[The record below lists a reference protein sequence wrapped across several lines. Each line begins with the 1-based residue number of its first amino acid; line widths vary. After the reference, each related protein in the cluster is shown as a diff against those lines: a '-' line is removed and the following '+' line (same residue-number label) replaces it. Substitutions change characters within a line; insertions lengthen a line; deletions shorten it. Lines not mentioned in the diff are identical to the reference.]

1 MGEEPEATVEEPE
14 ATVEEPATQTEEP
27 EAKTEEP
34 EAAVAEPEATV
45 AEPEAQTEEPT
56 AQTEEV
62 EQLCSAVQDIAIDA
76 AESEV
81 AENMGDKPDLS
92 EIASFDKTKLKK
104 LLATSLQSIKT
115 NLGPSG
121 KVNMDRGSHA
131 STKIGWAGVDVTVFL
146 VKAEVL
152 A

>member
-14 ATVEEPATQTEEP
+14 ATVEEPEAQTEEP

-34 EAAVAEPEATV
+34 EAQTEEPEATV

-92 EIASFDKTKLKK
+92 EIASFDKTKLKEQQVEEK
-104 LLATSLQSIKT
+104 SQLPTSEDIARE
-115 NLGPSG
+115 
-121 KVNMDRGSHA
+121 KVVQQA
-131 STKIGWAGVDVTVFL
+131 AQVDVKMLKHV
-146 VKAEVL
+146 E
-152 A
+152 